1 MRSGFRKEK
10 KLHMTHFASLVRV
23 LAGVTSMRRTVALAS
38 ILLLGSGPAATAR
51 IDARTATTGSATFI
65 VTGHGWG
72 HGVGLSQYGA
82 YGYAQKGTGYAK
94 IVLHYFP
101 GTELGEAPVSRVR
114 VLLTSGTGTLP
125 IGSAS
130 DFRVKDATGAVHDV
144 AAGKYTL
151 TPALKLK
158 VDGATTAKALPG
170 PLLFQP
176 GASPLQLKHLYRGS
190 VQMDVVNGKLR
201 AINFVNL
208 EQYLYGVVPSEMPY
222 TWHPEAL
229 KAQAVVARSY
239 ALATR
244 RTGAFDLYPDTRS
257 QVYLGVEHE
266 RPSTNAAV
274 DATAG
279 EVVLYEGQVA
289 KTFFFSSSGGRT
301 ASAEDVWG
309 EAVPYLVSVPDPYDT
324 ISPHHTWGPVAFTGA
339 KLAKMMKLKGR
350 IVDVQAELNS
360 SGRIKTLRMIG
371 TNGDVSIAG
380 ASLRKRLG
388 VRSTW
393 FTVGVLSLSAP
404 SNTVVYGSRAQ
415 LSGIAR
421 AVPNTVLQQ
430 LDGTGWKDVGAVKA
444 KDGAVALS
452 IKPPVTTRYR
462 LATGKVST
470 PSVRV
475 PVAPLVRFYAPRT
488 PDQLRGYVRPLSL
501 AGVRVLIQRQQGPGW
516 LTAAETTVAEDGTFL
531 AKLQLV
537 DGVYRARIGSGHGYV
552 AGYTP
557 VLQVANQ

>member
-1 MRSGFRKEK
+1 
-10 KLHMTHFASLVRV
+10 MTHFASLGRIF
-23 LAGVTSMRRTVALAS
+23 AGVTSMRRTVVFAS
-38 ILLLGSGPAATAR
+38 ILLLGTAPAAVAR
-51 IDARTATTGSATFI
+51 VDARVAPGSATFV

-82 YGYAQKGTGYAK
+82 YGYAQKGTAYDK

-114 VLLTSGTGTLP
+114 VLLTSGVATLP
-125 IGSAS
+125 MGSAS
-130 DFRVKDATGAVHDV
+130 AFKVRDATGAVHDL

-151 TPALKLK
+151 TPALKLR
-158 VDGATTAKALPG
+158 VDGAAAAKTLPG

-176 GASPLQLKHLYRGS
+176 AGSPLQLKHLYRGS
-190 VQMDVVNGKLR
+190 VQVDVVNGKLR

-257 QVYLGVEHE
+257 QVYLGIEHE
-266 RPSTNAAV
+266 KPSTNAAV

-279 EVVLYEGQVA
+279 QVVLYEGEVA
-289 KTFFFSSSGGRT
+289 KTFFFSTSGGRT

-309 EAVPYLVSVPDPYDT
+309 TAVPYLVSVADPYDT
-324 ISPHHTWGPVAFTGA
+324 ISPHHTWGPVAYTGA
-339 KLAKMMKLKGR
+339 QLAKRLKLKGR
-350 IVDVQAELNS
+350 VVDVQAELNS
-360 SGRIKTLRMIG
+360 SGRVKTL
-371 TNGDVSIAG
+371 TIAG
-380 ASLRKRLG
+380 AGGNLTMNGAAVRARLG

-404 SNTVVYGSRAQ
+404 SAAITYGSRAQ

-421 AVPNTVLQQ
+421 GLTGATLQQ
-430 LDGTGWKDVGAVKA
+430 LAGAAWQDVGAVKPT
-444 KDGAVALS
+444 KDGSVTLS

-462 LATGKVST
+462 LATGKVSA
-470 PSVRV
+470 PPIRV
-475 PVAPLVRFYAPRT
+475 PVAPFVRFDAPRT
-488 PDQLRGYVRPLSL
+488 PDQLSGYVRPLSV
-501 AGVRVLIQRQQGPGW
+501 AGAKVLIQRQQGPGW
-516 LTAAETTVAEDGTFL
+516 VTAAATTVAADGSFL

-537 DGVYRARIGSGHGYV
+537 DGVYRGRVGSGRGYV
-552 AGYTP
+552 AGTTP
-557 VLQVANQ
+557 VLQVSNQ